1 MLWRQAPSSGDGILL
16 DVPLSPML
24 IDGCQIL
31 GNRITGVG
39 GIGIEI
45 RTPLGLGDDQAE
57 HDPGRRRRRH
67 HHDRRKGSAQHLSI
81 ANNQLLG
88 LVPVV
93 GQLQSALGI
102 RLDLVAAAEM
112 EGNVIRDLGM
122 DVKSNVSRVGIALI
136 ACSSARLA
144 GNQITNI
151 GPFVPTFAPSAP
163 SAGIAVTGPFDRAEV
178 SNNVI
183 RRSDPIA
190 PSPGDFTLW
199 RALYIGPLFN
209 VAGDFTHSVVQTA
222 PGQFVLV
229 GDNVLAAVIQGA
241 QLASVRGN
249 VMAGGAAGPFSTD
262 GSFVELDVTGS
273 GIFTDN
279 QCILLV
285 AGNTKLPPLAML
297 TAPIVAAS
305 NNILTGGAPSLQMK
319 ASQYTALGN
328 ITSSPI
334 PDLAAVWGPLNVH
347 Q

>member
-1 MLWRQAPSSGDGILL
+1 M
-16 DVPLSPML
+16 
-24 IDGCQIL
+24 
-31 GNRITGVG
+31 
-39 GIGIEI
+39 
-45 RTPLGLGDDQAE
+45 
-57 HDPGRRRRRH
+57 
-67 HHDRRKGSAQHLSI
+67 
-81 ANNQLLG
+81 
-88 LVPVV
+88 
-93 GQLQSALGI
+93 
-102 RLDLVAAAEM
+102 
-112 EGNVIRDLGM
+112 
-122 DVKSNVSRVGIALI
+122 
-136 ACSSARLA
+136 
-144 GNQITNI
+144 
-151 GPFVPTFAPSAP
+151 
-163 SAGIAVTGPFDRAEV
+163 
-178 SNNVI
+178 
-183 RRSDPIA
+183 
-190 PSPGDFTLW
+190 W

-285 AGNTKLPPLAML
+285 AGKKLPPLAML